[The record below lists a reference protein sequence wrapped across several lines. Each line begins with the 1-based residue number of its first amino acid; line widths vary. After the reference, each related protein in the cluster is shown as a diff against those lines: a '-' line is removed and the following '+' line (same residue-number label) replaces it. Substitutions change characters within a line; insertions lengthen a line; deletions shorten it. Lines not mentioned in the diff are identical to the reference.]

1 MLDTDENS
9 GTSGWLYYFRYI
21 PYLFLALLCYVMGYV
36 LMAFKKDDIPK
47 RMQASAISARRQ
59 SLEGFLAM
67 FIMGGAYGNRYG
79 WSILMYGKTFLS
91 SEKFRILCT
100 EHSGDDGSG
109 TFTFLSDRSFCKKQQ
124 YVSGIAN
131 ILSLGMC
138 FLCGVFVPM
147 NIMDR
152 NVLKVSQFLPV
163 YWYENV
169 NETLGS
175 YSHLTGEA
183 AVSVWK
189 GIGLEVMFAVVFVC
203 MILAVTRYQRQK

>member
-1 MLDTDENS
+1 ML
-9 GTSGWLYYFRYI
+9 
-21 PYLFLALLCYVMGYV
+21 
-36 LMAFKKDDIPK
+36 
-47 RMQASAISARRQ
+47 
-59 SLEGFLAM
+59 
-67 FIMGGAYGNRYG
+67 
-79 WSILMYGKTFLS
+79 
-91 SEKFRILCT
+91 
-100 EHSGDDGSG
+100 
-109 TFTFLSDRSFCKKQQ
+109 
-124 YVSGIAN
+124 SGIAN

-189 GIGLEVMFAVVFVC
+189 GHWTGSYVC
-203 MILAVTRYQRQK
+203 GSFCLHDPGSDQVSAAEITENNSRWLLIMVGYS